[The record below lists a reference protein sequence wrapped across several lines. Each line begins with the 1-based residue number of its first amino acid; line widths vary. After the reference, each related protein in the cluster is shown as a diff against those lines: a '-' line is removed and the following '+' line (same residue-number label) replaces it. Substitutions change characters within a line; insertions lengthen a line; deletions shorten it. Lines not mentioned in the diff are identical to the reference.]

1 MNENAKDTGM
11 MIDLPGI
18 RTQFGALRED
28 FENAQ
33 PFAHVALTGV
43 FDPATLRTINAEFPA
58 TEAMGGSFAG
68 EIQGGK
74 FTESD
79 WEKFGPTTQDFVSA
93 CNSGPFLKALE
104 ELTGIPGLIA
114 DPYLSGGGQHQSGRG
129 ARLKVHSDFNVHPF
143 LNLTRRLNMLVYLN
157 EGWDS
162 NWGGQLELWNHD
174 MSEAVVS
181 VMPELGQVVIFSTTD
196 TSFHGLPDPIQCPP
210 EQSRRSLAFYYFTAD
225 GATPDPRSTLWK
237 ERPGED
243 FLSRPSA
250 RIKAAAGHARRAV
263 LTAIGK

>member
-1 MNENAKDTGM
+1 
-11 MIDLPGI
+11 
-18 RTQFGALRED
+18 
-28 FENAQ
+28 
-33 PFAHVALTGV
+33 
-43 FDPATLRTINAEFPA
+43 
-58 TEAMGGSFAG
+58 
-68 EIQGGK
+68 
-74 FTESD
+74 
-79 WEKFGPTTQDFVSA
+79 
-93 CNSGPFLKALE
+93 
-104 ELTGIPGLIA
+104 
-114 DPYLSGGGQHQSGRG
+114 
-129 ARLKVHSDFNVHPF
+129 LKVHSDFNVHPF

-162 NWGGQLELWNHD
+162 HWGGQLELWNHD

-181 VMPELGQVVIFSTTD
+181 VMLELGQVVIFSTTD

-263 LTAIGK
+263 LTALGKQ